1 MKKISIW
8 APLCVMAL
16 MAPGCRKAGDH
27 PGTPPADGEVI
38 PKEAWQDS
46 GFDTPEATIATYLW
60 AGREANLEKMQEC
73 MSERD
78 ALAFAKLTKGESKK
92 GVLEG
97 LRAAWGNARGYRIVS
112 KRQRSPDHVEL
123 EFGIEGWKGP
133 PERMTLKRVG
143 TAWKIDDLQKR
154 AEENRRKSLERQRSI
169 ANKAIDADQ

>member
-8 APLCVMAL
+8 ALLCLMAL
-16 MAPGCRKAGDH
+16 MALGCRKAGDH
-27 PGTPPADGEVI
+27 PGVAPADGEVV

-46 GFDTPEATIATYLW
+46 GYDTPEATIATYLW

-78 ALAFAKLTKGESKK
+78 ALAFAKLTNGESKK

-97 LRAAWGNARGYRIVS
+97 LRVAWGNARGYRILS
-112 KRQRSPDHVEL
+112 KRQVSPDHVEL
-123 EFGIEGWKGP
+123 EFAIDGWNGS
-133 PERMTLKRVG
+133 PERMTLTKVD

-154 AEENRRKSLERQRSI
+154 AEENRRKWLERQRSI
-169 ANKAIDADQ
+169 ANKAIDRDQ

>member
-8 APLCVMAL
+8 APLCVMAIV
-16 MAPGCRKAGDH
+16 APGCRNAADH
-27 PGTPPADGEVI
+27 SGTAPADGQVI

-78 ALAFAKLTKGESKK
+78 ALAFAKLTEGESKK

-112 KRQRSPDHVEL
+112 RRHLSPDHVEV
-123 EFGIEGWKGP
+123 EFAIDGWEGG
-133 PERMTLKRVG
+133 PERMTLRRVG
-143 TAWKIDDLQKR
+143 AAWKIDELQER

-169 ANKAIDADQ
+169 STVSETK